1 MYMDTVVV
9 AGILTVGLMVA
20 FLGGVGYFIWN
31 DSHKVNK
38 KKG

>member
-20 FLGGVGYFIWN
+20 FLGGGGYFIWN
-31 DSHKVNK
+31 DSHKHGK